1 MAALPGLPKI
11 AQPVN
16 VAAPESTSD
25 LRPIDRRISVSRG
38 AISCTEDGQ
47 DRGDMQAGGNGK
59 NPNVSGVL
67 GECKNGSGGRD
78 RTADRRI
85 MIPLLYQLSY
95 AATEIIISD
104 ESGLFQSA
112 AGR

>member
-38 AISCTEDGQ
+38 AISCTQDGQ

-95 AATEIIISD
+95 AATETIISD